1 MGESRARALMVASA
15 MPATSGNGLAMRIGL
30 FFEALARQYRV
41 DLVVAPVAV
50 PIAEEDLRRAEQLA
64 ERALILDV
72 GDPRHALWLD
82 SQRDR
87 PGCAPRGVPA
97 IRQTQ
102 SRHALGGAAHAR
114 CHEMI
119 GTADYR
125 VIHVNRS
132 YCAPLALALAR
143 TLGQSTP
150 PVLTMDLDEDDSAA
164 YEALAKLQAQL
175 GQTYEARWNAIEAQV
190 YA

>member
-1 MGESRARALMVASA
+1 MWVTHDTHCGLIRSVIDLDAR
-15 MPATSGNGLAMRIGL
+15 R
-30 FFEALARQYRV
+30 EAFRQYGKPSLGTR
-41 DLVVAPVAV
+41 L
-50 PIAEEDLRRAEQLA
+50 
-64 ERALILDV
+64 
-72 GDPRHALWLD
+72 
-82 SQRDR
+82 
-87 PGCAPRGVPA
+87 GV
-97 IRQTQ
+97 
-102 SRHALGGAAHAR
+102 AAHAR
-114 CHEMI
+114 CREMI